1 MATKFTP
8 WLSDNV
14 SADNCLTN
22 DEYQSNGDRLYG
34 FKPNDVASSKNVNS
48 GLRLATLVASALMSM
63 VDDAGTYDLTS
74 SVTDISGAIEY
85 YFDNRQYLIGSTFY
99 RFSNRTMGSD
109 HANVLN
115 DNYCFAIGCGNTLTN
130 ENASSTNC
138 GIVTAIGLNN
148 TLNSN
153 GSANNQCITIGSNN
167 IINGNNCIAIG
178 EGIKN
183 QFNDDC
189 LIIGKYNTTNNL
201 ANSSIVLSSGTNE
214 NAKDVLSVDNY
225 GNNNVNVLSELK
237 INQTK
242 INVVANRETNN
253 YTINNFEPGLYVI
266 LISNTDEGTANNA
279 FRCVAYLDRHTR
291 SSSTWLQRVNIGY
304 WQHITNLQ
312 LSLTY
317 ISTSSNIYQFEL
329 RTKSTGSWDLTTSYT
344 ISIER
349 LLIGNDHVVTVG

>member
-8 WLSDNV
+8 WLGDNV

-48 GLRLATLVASALMSM
+48 GLRLATLVASALMSI
-63 VDDAGTYDLTS
+63 VDSGGNYDLTS
-74 SVTDISGAIEY
+74 SVDDVSDAIKT
-85 YFDNRQYLIGSTFY
+85 YFDNRQYLSGNTIY
-99 RFSNRTMGSD
+99 RFSNRTMSSD

-130 ENASSTNC
+130 GNVSSTNC

-148 TLNSN
+148 TLISN

-178 EGIKN
+178 EGIEN

-201 ANSSIVLSSGTNE
+201 TKSSIVLSSGTNE

-225 GNNNVNVLSELK
+225 GNNNVNILSELK
-237 INQTK
+237 INQTR
-242 INVVANRETNN
+242 INVVANRETNS

-304 WQHITNLQ
+304 WQYTTNLQ

-317 ISTSSNIYQFEL
+317 ISTSSNLYQFEL

-349 LLIGNDHVVTVG
+349 LLIGNDHVVAVG

>member
-8 WLSDNV
+8 WLGDNV

-22 DEYQSNGDRLYG
+22 DEYQTNADRLNG
-34 FKPNDVASSKNVNS
+34 FQPNGVAYSKNVNA
-48 GLRLATLVASALMSM
+48 GLRLSTLVASALMSI
-63 VDDAGTYDLTS
+63 VDNGGNYDLTS
-74 SVTDISGAIEY
+74 SVTDISSAIEC
-85 YFDNRQYLIGSTFY
+85 YFDNRQYFVGDTIY

-115 DNYCFAIGCGNTLTN
+115 DNYCFALGCGNTLSN

-201 ANSSIVLSSGTNE
+201 SNSSIVLSSGTNE
-214 NAKDVLSVDNY
+214 NPKDVLSVDNY
-225 GNNNVNVLSELK
+225 GNNNVNILSELK

-266 LISNTDEGTANNA
+266 LISNTNEGTVNNA
-279 FRCVAYLDRHTR
+279 YRCVAYLDRHTR
-291 SSSTWLQRVNIGY
+291 SGSTWLQRVNIGY
-304 WQHITNLQ
+304 WQHTTNLQ

-317 ISTSSNIYQFEL
+317 ISNSSNVYQFEL

-349 LLIGNDHVVTVG
+349 LLIGNDHTVTVG